1 MVFFGELKWIAQERG
16 YASGWAM
23 HKFKEK
29 FGHWPDPSVKAQ
41 DARQPSLKTKQ
52 WVKSRQ
58 IAFAKGRRY
67 G

>member
-1 MVFFGELKWIAQERG
+1 
-16 YASGWAM
+16 M

-29 FGHWPDPSVKAQ
+29 FGHRPDPSVKAQ